1 MGMSTTATRPEA
13 TAADNPAP
21 DAGSVTERAM
31 RLAPAL
37 AGRATEFDEAD
48 RFVADNY
55 ALLKQA
61 GLVEAGVPRELG
73 GGGAEIRE
81 LAEML
86 RILAHGCSSTA
97 LAFSMHI
104 HQVAVPAWRWRHQK
118 AMPTEPLLR
127 RIAAERIILLS
138 SGGSDWIPGS
148 GRAEK
153 ADGGYRISGRKVF
166 SSGSPAG
173 DLLMTGAVLQDEDGD
188 SVLHF
193 AVPMKAPE
201 VRVRDTWRAL
211 GMRGTGSNEIEIDN
225 LFIPEAQ
232 VTVRRRAGEWHPLFQ
247 IIATIAFPLIYA
259 VYLGVAERARDLALA
274 MAGRKPPSDDM
285 LILAGR
291 MDTAL
296 RAARLA
302 HGWMIE
308 AAERN
313 APSAETVNDVMTG
326 KAILTENAIR
336 ATELAMELA
345 GGASY
350 LREHGLERLF
360 RDIQGARFHPLQ
372 SAPQARY
379 AGSMALGL
387 PVTRIF

>member
-1 MGMSTTATRPEA
+1 
-13 TAADNPAP
+13 
-21 DAGSVTERAM
+21 
-31 RLAPAL
+31 
-37 AGRATEFDEAD
+37 
-48 RFVADNY
+48 
-55 ALLKQA
+55 
-61 GLVEAGVPRELG
+61 
-73 GGGAEIRE
+73 
-81 LAEML
+81 
-86 RILAHGCSSTA
+86 
-97 LAFSMHI
+97 
-104 HQVAVPAWRWRHQK
+104 
-118 AMPTEPLLR
+118 
-127 RIAAERIILLS
+127 
-138 SGGSDWIPGS
+138 
-148 GRAEK
+148 
-153 ADGGYRISGRKVF
+153 
-166 SSGSPAG
+166 
-173 DLLMTGAVLQDEDGD
+173 
-188 SVLHF
+188 
-193 AVPMKAPE
+193 
-201 VRVRDTWRAL
+201 
-211 GMRGTGSNEIEIDN
+211 
-225 LFIPEAQ
+225 
-232 VTVRRRAGEWHPLFQ
+232 
-247 IIATIAFPLIYA
+247 
-259 VYLGVAERARDLALA
+259 